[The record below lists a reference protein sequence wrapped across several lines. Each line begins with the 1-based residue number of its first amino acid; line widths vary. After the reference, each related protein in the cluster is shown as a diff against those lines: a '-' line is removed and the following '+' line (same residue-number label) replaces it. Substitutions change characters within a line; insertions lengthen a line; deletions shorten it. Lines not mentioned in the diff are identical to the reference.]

1 MNSSLL
7 FVVLIGLTLF
17 SYWFGLKRSLKVAG
31 GPEHKKDLT
40 CLPEQFGL
48 LTAMVCGLPAL
59 ITLLIFNSAEQLVV
73 EQLLTL
79 TLPAKIQALSS
90 IDLGLY
96 LNNISS
102 IAYSE
107 TTQSL
112 LKIIATQGIEL
123 QTTASTVLQEQYKAA
138 LTLQTLNQQATWL
151 KTALVLIIAVVSI
164 IVLVRKFSLTY
175 KARQKSETI
184 IRALLVAS
192 SAIAI
197 LTTLG
202 IVVSVLFESIHFF
215 KSVSPVEFMFGTQWS
230 PQTAMRVDQVGGSGT
245 FGAVPLFAGTMLI
258 TFIAMI
264 LAVPVGLMIAI
275 YLSQYASPRLRSIA
289 KPMLEVLAGIPTVV
303 YGFFAALTVAPV
315 IRSVDESFGLS
326 VASES
331 ALAAGLVMGTMI
343 IPFVSSL
350 SEDAISAVP
359 KSLKEA
365 SLGMGATHSETVVN
379 VLLPAALPGIVGA
392 ILLAVSRAIG
402 ETMIVVMAAGM
413 AANLTAN
420 PLDSVTT
427 VTVQIVTLLTG
438 DQEFDSPKTLAAFAL
453 GLMLFI
459 TTLGLNV
466 LALKVVR
473 KYREQYD

>member
-7 FVVLIGLTLF
+7 FIVLLSLTLF

-31 GPEHKKDLT
+31 GAMHKKDLT

-59 ITLLIFNSAEQLVV
+59 ITLLIFNSAEQLVI
-73 EQLLTL
+73 EQLLTT
-79 TLPAKIQALSS
+79 TLPINVQSLSS

-96 LNNISS
+96 LNNIRSLAS
-102 IAYSE
+102 SE
-107 TTQSL
+107 TVLGLVQAIEQQSD
-112 LKIIATQGIEL
+112 IALQG
-123 QTTASTVLQEQYKAA
+123 QFQAA
-138 LTLQTLNQQATWL
+138 LTLQELSQQATWL
-151 KTALVLIIAVVSI
+151 KTALVLIIAVVSVI
-164 IVLVRKFSLTY
+164 ILVRKFSLTY

-184 IRALLVAS
+184 VRALLVAS

-202 IVVSVLFESIHFF
+202 IVVSVLFESIQFF
-215 KSVSPVEFMFGTQWS
+215 KSVSPAEFMFGTQWS
-230 PQTAMRVDQVGGSGT
+230 PQTAMRTDQVGGSGS
-245 FGAVPLFAGTMLI
+245 FGAIPLFAGTMLI
-258 TFIAMI
+258 TFIAML

-275 YLSQYASPRLRSIA
+275 YLSQYASAKLRSFA

-315 IRSVDESFGLS
+315 IRNVGESFGLS

-365 SLGMGATHSETVVN
+365 SLGMGATNSETVVK

-459 TTLGLNV
+459 TTLGLNI